1 MSDEHIDQIRHAL
14 EAERLT
20 INALDDGSGVLLD
33 VEGEQLLTLNA
44 TGMRLIR
51 AIADHAASAE
61 ELGARMASEYD
72 VTPDRAEADVR
83 MFIDHVAR
91 AL

>member
-1 MSDEHIDQIRHAL
+1 M
-14 EAERLT
+14 
-20 INALDDGSGVLLD
+20 LLD

-44 TGMRLIR
+44 TGMRLVR

-72 VTPDRAEADVR
+72 VTPVRAEADER

>member
-1 MSDEHIDQIRHAL
+1 MSDGHIDQTRHAL
-14 EAERLT
+14 DAERLT

-33 VEGEQLLTLNA
+33 VEGERLLTLNA
-44 TGMRLIR
+44 SGMRLIR

-72 VTPDRAEADVR
+72 VTPDRAEADAR

>member
-1 MSDEHIDQIRHAL
+1 M
-14 EAERLT
+14 
-20 INALDDGSGVLLD
+20 
-33 VEGEQLLTLNA
+33 LTLNA

-51 AIADHAASAE
+51 AIADHAASTE

-72 VTPDRAEADVR
+72 VTPDRAEADAR
-83 MFIDHVAR
+83 TFIDRVVK

>member
-1 MSDEHIDQIRHAL
+1 
-14 EAERLT
+14 
-20 INALDDGSGVLLD
+20 
-33 VEGEQLLTLNA
+33 
-44 TGMRLIR
+44 MRLIR

-72 VTPDRAEADVR
+72 VTPDRAEADAR